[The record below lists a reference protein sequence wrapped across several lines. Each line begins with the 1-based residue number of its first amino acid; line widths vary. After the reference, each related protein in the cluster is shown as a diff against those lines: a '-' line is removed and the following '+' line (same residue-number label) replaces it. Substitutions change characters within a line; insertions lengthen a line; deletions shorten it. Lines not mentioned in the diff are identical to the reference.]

1 MDFCW
6 TRLRCSAP
14 QSGTYLP
21 FTCCFQTYYILQL
34 LPLLAINSP
43 QWDLSQPKPTNFW
56 LTINTCFHCSTVC
69 WHSRQARWFWVPPS
83 IKKNLPEQSRTWHP
97 ESAGPTERRHDHG
110 LFNLVMHI
118 VNWLLWN
125 SHFLCS
131 SLLWTPAQR
140 GSKWQQQQY
149 LVFGPIRCYRARR
162 WTNLP
167 AQPAQPF
174 KPLVTIALT
183 NNCDKFEGTRKAACD
198 PWSNIQNRS
207 IILYLLL
214 VWKLVDEIFIII

>member
-167 AQPAQPF
+167 AQPAQPQCSNHWS
-174 KPLVTIALT
+174 PLHWQIIAT
-183 NNCDKFEGTRKAACD
+183 NSKAHGKRPAIHEAISKID
-198 PWSNIQNRS
+198 LSFS
-207 IILYLLL
+207 IYYLCENLWMRYL
-214 VWKLVDEIFIII
+214 

>member
-1 MDFCW
+1 M
-6 TRLRCSAP
+6 RSLAA
-14 QSGTYLP
+14 
-21 FTCCFQTYYILQL
+21 QTDKFLTDNQHL
-34 LPLLAINSP
+34 FPLFHCLLAFATGKVILGS
-43 QWDLSQPKPTNFW
+43 
-56 LTINTCFHCSTVC
+56 
-69 WHSRQARWFWVPPS
+69 PS

-167 AQPAQPF
+167 AQPAQPQCSNHWS
-174 KPLVTIALT
+174 PLHWQIIAT
-183 NNCDKFEGTRKAACD
+183 NSKAHGKRPAIHEAISKID
-198 PWSNIQNRS
+198 LSFS
-207 IILYLLL
+207 IYYLCVNLWMRYL
-214 VWKLVDEIFIII
+214 